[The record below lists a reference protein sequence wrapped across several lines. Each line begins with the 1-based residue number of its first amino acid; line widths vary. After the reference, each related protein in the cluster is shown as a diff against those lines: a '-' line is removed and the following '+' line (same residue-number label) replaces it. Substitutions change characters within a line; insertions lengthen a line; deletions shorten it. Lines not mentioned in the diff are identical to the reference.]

1 MWANLA
7 EMKILIL
14 VGVVAA
20 GIFFLFQA
28 DFMQDQ
34 VDCPHCLGT
43 GRVLP
48 AERICGS
55 QNERVTQA
63 PLDKLYPV
71 CRSSQDCPVCEG
83 KGMMGKSNAEGVQAG
98 LYVLPNLVGLDSAV
112 FE

>member
-1 MWANLA
+1 M
-7 EMKILIL
+7 LIL
-14 VGVVAA
+14 VGAVAV

-48 AERICGS
+48 TERICGS
-55 QNERVTQA
+55 KNERVTQA
-63 PLDKLYPV
+63 RLHKLYSL
-71 CRSSQDCPVCEG
+71 CRSSRSCPVCEG
-83 KGMMGKSNAEGVQAG
+83 KAMMTKSKAEGVKAG
-98 LYVLPNLVGLDSAV
+98 LYVLPNLVGSDSAV